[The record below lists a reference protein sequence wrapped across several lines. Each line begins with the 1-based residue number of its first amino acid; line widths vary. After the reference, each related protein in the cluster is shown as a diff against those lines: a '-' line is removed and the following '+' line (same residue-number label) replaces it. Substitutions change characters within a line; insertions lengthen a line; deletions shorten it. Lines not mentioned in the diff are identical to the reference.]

1 MLADRISADVL
12 PANCGLRVTN
22 RNYRQEV
29 AALLADPT
37 RLAAM
42 GLMARAHALA
52 THGLR
57 SSEPACETLLRLA
70 RGDA

>member
-1 MLADRISADVL
+1 MTLDAGGEFNVGADDGEGFALTDES
-12 PANCGLRVTN
+12 G
-22 RNYRQEV
+22 
-29 AALLADPT
+29 ALLADPT